1 MSNRV
6 AFMRHDCLSVSF
18 QAPCSVP
25 LHLIALPLLAVC
37 TCSFHYHPSL
47 AALTTGTPQRETEA
61 CLAPPRN
68 STLLGYALSR
78 FFSFFSLL
86 LFLLFFFLLFFFFLF
101 FSYVLMLHG
110 WFLSFD
116 SRNILKF
123 RKIKKISGFGLTL
136 DFERSS

>member
-68 STLLGYALSR
+68 SSYALSR
-78 FFSFFSLL
+78 FFSFFSQPSSCSCY
-86 LFLLFFFLLFFFFLF
+86 
-101 FSYVLMLHG
+101 FSSSFSSFSSSSFRMSP

>member
-78 FFSFFSLL
+78 FFSFFSQPSSCSCY
-86 LFLLFFFLLFFFFLF
+86 
-101 FSYVLMLHG
+101 FSFSSSFSSSSFRMSP